1 MTDSTSPSSHMPPIG
16 FGLGAVTLGAI
27 SLLLF
32 FLPILSLPISG
43 AAAVVGLLGVWVA
56 LRGGREKLRLSIAG
70 LLMAFCAQ
78 SIVWGIA
85 IAPSGYF
92 MPRPVFPD
100 RPPIRVRP
108 YVSPPAPPRGD
119 VHVSSLTASSS

>member
-1 MTDSTSPSSHMPPIG
+1 MTESTYPSSYSPPIG
-16 FGLGAVTLGAI
+16 FGLSAVTLGAI

-43 AAAVVGLLGVWVA
+43 AAAIFGVIGVWAA
-56 LRGGREKLRLSIAG
+56 LRGGREKLRLSVAG
-70 LLMAFCAQ
+70 LLLRCAQ
-78 SIVWGIA
+78 GIVWGIA

-100 RPPIRVRP
+100 RPSIQGRP
-108 YVSPPAPPRGD
+108 YVSPPAPPGGSL
-119 VHVSSLTASSS
+119 HVFPATASTS